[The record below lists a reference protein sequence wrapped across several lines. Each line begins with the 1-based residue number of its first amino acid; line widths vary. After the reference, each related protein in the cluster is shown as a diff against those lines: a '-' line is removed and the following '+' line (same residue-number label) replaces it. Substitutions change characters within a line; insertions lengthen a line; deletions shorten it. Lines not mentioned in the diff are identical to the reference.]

1 MGNEGEYFKES
12 AKMLA
17 LLIHLMRG
25 TPYIYQ
31 GEEIGMTNPHYK
43 DISQYKDVESLNY
56 YSILLEKGLNA
67 KEALKILA
75 ERSRDNSRS
84 PMQWS
89 AESYAGFS
97 DTQPWLELS
106 DNFDRINVEN
116 QINDKNSV
124 LNFYKELIKLRKT
137 NELISRGGIAFL
149 ETGFDDKLIAY
160 KRYIGDRI
168 VFVYCNLTSDKAV
181 LKTSCSDFKMLIGN
195 YKDLRYSD
203 SFLELRPYEAVALE
217 T

>member
-1 MGNEGEYFKES
+1 MPVFR
-12 AKMLA
+12 
-17 LLIHLMRG
+17 IH
-25 TPYIYQ
+25 
-31 GEEIGMTNPHYK
+31 
-43 DISQYKDVESLNY
+43 
-56 YSILLEKGLNA
+56 
-67 KEALKILA
+67 
-75 ERSRDNSRS
+75 SR
-84 PMQWS
+84 
-89 AESYAGFS
+89 
-97 DTQPWLELS
+97 ELS

-203 SFLELRPYEAVALE
+203 SFLELRPYEAIALE